1 MTSRATPP
9 RDWLMPR
16 LLLLFMSLL
25 ILTGCMPRLASY
37 GEAPPGE
44 PVVDPAP
51 GAVNLERERL
61 LTYIKKRNPWIQADA
76 ANRIADGILRWSGQ
90 LSLDARLVAA
100 LIATESSFNPKATSR
115 VGAMGLGQL
124 MPATAKDL
132 GVADA
137 YDIEQNLRGTA
148 RYLDWLLRNWQTHP
162 QGREYALASYN
173 WGIGHMK
180 RQAAAGESLTS
191 AQQNYVRKI
200 LTHYENL

>member
-1 MTSRATPP
+1 
-9 RDWLMPR
+9 MPR
-16 LLLLFMSLL
+16 LLLLFVSLL

-44 PVVDPAP
+44 PVFDPAP
-51 GAVNLERERL
+51 GAANLERERL

-76 ANRIADGILRWSGQ
+76 ADRIADGILRWSGQ
-90 LSLDARLVAA
+90 LSLDARLIAA

>member
-1 MTSRATPP
+1 M
-9 RDWLMPR
+9 
-16 LLLLFMSLL
+16 

-37 GEAPPGE
+37 GEAPPGDQAT
-44 PVVDPAP
+44 PQAP
-51 GAVNLERERL
+51 SVANLERERL
-61 LTYIKKRNPWIQADA
+61 LGYIKRRNPWIQPDA
-76 ANRIADGILRWSGQ
+76 ADRIADGILRWSGQ

-100 LIATESSFNPKATSR
+100 LIATESSFNPKAKSR

-124 MPATAKDL
+124 MPGTAKDL

-137 YDIEQNLRGTA
+137 YDIEQNLKGTTN
-148 RYLDWLLRNWQTHP
+148 YLSWLLRNWQTHP

-180 RQAAAGESLTS
+180 RQAATGEQLTS